1 MATVTAADF
10 ECSPSTVLKALRRE
24 GRRDDWEHH
33 PPSCGNGSAP
43 PTRGRLTL
51 DLDPM
56 VQRRLKA
63 VAAMKGISM
72 RQYCLTAIGRELSKD
87 EVQGVVDL
95 PFGHEALDRLDALR
109 KEIFGDRILPGD
121 SVDLIREA
129 RESRSTS

>member
-1 MATVTAADF
+1 M
-10 ECSPSTVLKALRRE
+10 E
-24 GRRDDWEHH
+24 
-33 PPSCGNGSAP
+33 
-43 PTRGRLTL
+43 TRKKRLTL

-87 EVQGVVDL
+87 EVQGVIDL

-109 KEIFGDRILPGD
+109 NEIFGDGVLPGD
-121 SVDLIREA
+121 SVDFIREA
-129 RESRSTS
+129 RESRNAT

>member
-1 MATVTAADF
+1 MEAR
-10 ECSPSTVLKALRRE
+10 KK
-24 GRRDDWEHH
+24 
-33 PPSCGNGSAP
+33 
-43 PTRGRLTL
+43 RLTL

-95 PFGHEALDRLDALR
+95 PFGHKALDRLDALR

>member
-1 MATVTAADF
+1 MEA
-10 ECSPSTVLKALRRE
+10 KKK
-24 GRRDDWEHH
+24 
-33 PPSCGNGSAP
+33 
-43 PTRGRLTL
+43 RLTL

-95 PFGHEALDRLDALR
+95 PFGHEALDRLDTLR
-109 KEIFGDRILPGD
+109 KEIFGDRVLPGD
-121 SVDLIREA
+121 SVDFIREA